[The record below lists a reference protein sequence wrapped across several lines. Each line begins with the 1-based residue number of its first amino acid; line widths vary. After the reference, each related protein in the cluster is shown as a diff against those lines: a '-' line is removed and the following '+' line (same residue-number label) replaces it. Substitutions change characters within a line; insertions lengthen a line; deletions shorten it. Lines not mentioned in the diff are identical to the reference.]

1 MATAFQSWTA
11 SPASPPSSSWL
22 GDWWQGVADVGTWLP
37 LAWYDI
43 HLRYRRSILG
53 PWWLTI
59 SMGMM
64 LLGLGPL
71 YAVLF
76 KSPVNSFYPSVAIG
90 LIIWTFMSATLQ
102 NGTSVFTNAAGTLKN
117 SATPLSLIVCRGVA
131 RDVIQLLHH
140 LVLYVPF
147 AIWAGID
154 VTPVSLLV
162 VPALALLIFNMHAGV
177 TTLGIA
183 CARFHDVGP
192 IVTSLMTFMTFL
204 TPVIWVPDSLPTA
217 GRFVLDFPF
226 ASWLTIVREPLLGR
240 LPSLHSWGVAVGWTV
255 VNAVIAAAVFAWKRR
270 QIVYW
275 V

>member
-1 MATAFQSWTA
+1 MATAVKSWAET
-11 SPASPPSSSWL
+11 PASTPASSWL
-22 GDWWQGVADVGTWLP
+22 RDWWRGVSDVGTWLP

-43 HLRYRRSILG
+43 HLRYRRSLLG

-76 KSPVNSFYPSVAIG
+76 KSPMTTYFPNVAIG
-90 LIIWTFMSATLQ
+90 LIVWTFMSSTLQ
-102 NGTSVFTNAAGTLKN
+102 NGTSIFANAAGTLKN
-117 SATPLSLIVCRGVA
+117 SDTPVSLIVCRGVA

-140 LVLYVPF
+140 MVLYVPF
-147 AIWAGID
+147 ALWAGVPLSP
-154 VTPVSLLV
+154 VTLLAL
-162 VPALALLIFNMHAGV
+162 PAFALLIFNMHALV
-177 TTLGIA
+177 ITCGIG

-204 TPVIWVPDSLPTA
+204 TPVIWTPDSLPPE
-217 GRFVLDFPF
+217 GRFILDFPF
-226 ASWLTIVREPLLGR
+226 AAWLTIIRDPLLGR
-240 LPSLHSWGVAVGWTV
+240 LPSLHSWAVSLGWTV
-255 VNAVIAAAVFAWKRR
+255 VNVSIAAVIFAWRR
-270 QIVYW
+270 RKVVYW